1 MVAFAIYLNNASPA
15 THKVCDDFLETL
27 QHGCGQASAPIL
39 RYKHEVITKHIS
51 AVVKLA
57 DIDFRHGVTIIL
69 IMILHRKITYR
80 MYPNASE
87 LEALDNW
94 RSLHCRVANTLIEE
108 HRRRY
113 ESGEKAYTFSAMC
126 KDLTAWR
133 GYADALRGLN
143 AQSLQVTAKRVALAF
158 DAFFR
163 RLKSGNE
170 PGYPRFKPVQRFGG
184 WGYKT
189 YGDGWKLLQADGKHG
204 KVRLS
209 GIGEIRIR
217 GKGRFTGTPKTA
229 EVMHKAGKWYLS
241 VTYDV
246 QEESIARQRG
256 SEAAAFDWGLDTLLT
271 IAKAD
276 GTLETID
283 NPRWLKSRLNTIKAL
298 QKTVSV
304 EEIKAKAQLG
314 LAADDPLKKG
324 QQLPVSAKLK
334 RLYAQV
340 RSLHGKVARQRHD
353 FYHQV
358 TAQMVSRFAF
368 LGTEEL
374 AVKNMSKAPKAK
386 PDTETPGK
394 FLPNGAAAKAGLN
407 RSILDAAP
415 SMLLDMLR
423 TKAAEAAS
431 VFALANTREVKPTQR
446 CHSCGALV
454 KKELKDRVH
463 RCTCGCECGRDENA
477 AKTLLRW
484 LLEGDFWSGTG
495 QAGSAF
501 RAGLPSET
509 PPIAA

>member
-1 MVAFAIYLNNASPA
+1 
-15 THKVCDDFLETL
+15 
-27 QHGCGQASAPIL
+27 
-39 RYKHEVITKHIS
+39 
-51 AVVKLA
+51 
-57 DIDFRHGVTIIL
+57 
-69 IMILHRKITYR
+69 
-80 MYPNASE
+80 MYPNAGE
-87 LEALDNW
+87 LETLDNW
-94 RSLHCRVANTLIEE
+94 RGLHCRVANTLIEE

-113 ESGEKAYTFSAMC
+113 ETGEKSYNFGAMC

-163 RLKSGNE
+163 RIKAGDE
-170 PGYPRFKPVQRFGG
+170 PGYPRFKSAQRFNG

-189 YGDGWKLLQADGKHG
+189 YGDGWKLLQRDGKHG
-204 KVRLS
+204 TVRLS

-217 GKGRFTGTPKTA
+217 GMGRFAGTPKTA

-241 VTYDV
+241 VTYDAAEASV
-246 QEESIARQRG
+246 ARQRG

-276 GTLETID
+276 GTLESID
-283 NPRWLKSRLNTIKAL
+283 NPRWLKSRLDAIKTL
-298 QKTVSV
+298 QRVVSA

-314 LAADDPLKKG
+314 LAADEPLKKG
-324 QQLPVSAKLK
+324 QRLPVSAKLK

-340 RSLHGKVARQRHD
+340 RALHGKVARQRKD
-353 FYHQV
+353 FYHKL
-358 TAQMVSRFAF
+358 TALLVSRFAF

-374 AVKNMSKAPKAK
+374 AVKNMSRAPKAK
-386 PDTETPGK
+386 PDPDKPGE

-415 SMLLDMLR
+415 SMLLGMLR

-431 VFALANTREVKPTQR
+431 VFALANTRVVKPTQR
-446 CHSCGALV
+446 CHRCGAIV

-463 RCTCGCECGRDENA
+463 HCTCGCECDRDENA

-495 QAGSAF
+495 QAGSAVM
-501 RAGLPSET
+501 AGLPSET